1 MWGICHVRQLKTAF
15 LFPGQG
21 AQVVGMGAEI
31 AQSFAVAA
39 EVFEKAND
47 IVGFDLSGICFE
59 GPAERLNSTTIS
71 QPAIFV
77 TSAAILEV
85 LRTNP
90 PTNSISADVTAGL
103 SLGEYTALYAAGLIS
118 FEDALVLVQKRGQA
132 MQAAADATDGA
143 MVSIIGLDE
152 ENVRQLCTEAAEG
165 ELIVPVNFN
174 CPRQIVVSGSISACE
189 RAEQLAEKYGA
200 IKAVRLE
207 VAGAFH
213 TEMMSSAAK
222 RLKEALSDCQILEP
236 SKIKTIANINAE
248 YYESSPKVAE
258 GLIKQLTCP
267 ILWQKCM
274 ERLLADGVEKFY
286 EIGPGRV
293 LAGLMR
299 RINRKIKVVNVS
311 NLLAIE
317 ELLEHIPN

>member
-1 MWGICHVRQLKTAF
+1 MRQLKTAF

-31 AQSFAVAA
+31 AQSFPVAA

-47 IVGFDLSGICFE
+47 IVGFDLSRVCFE
-59 GPAERLNSTTIS
+59 GPLEQLNSTTIS

-90 PTNSISADVTAGL
+90 ATSTISADVTAGL

-118 FEDALVLVQKRGQA
+118 FKDGLVLVQKRGQA

-152 ENVRQLCTEAAEG
+152 EKVCQLCTEAAKG
-165 ELIVPVNFN
+165 ELLVPVNFN
-174 CPRQIVVSGSISACE
+174 CPGQVVVSGSKSACKRVE
-189 RAEQLAEKYGA
+189 ELSEKYGA
-200 IKAVRLE
+200 IKAVPLE

-213 TEMMSSAAK
+213 TEMMASAAEV
-222 RLKEALSDCQILEP
+222 LKEALSNCEISEP
-236 SKIKTIANINAE
+236 SEIKTIANINAE
-248 YYESSPKVAE
+248 YYESSQKIAE

-274 ERLLADGVEKFY
+274 ERLLTDGLEKFY

-293 LAGLMR
+293 LTGLMR
-299 RINRKIKVVNVS
+299 RINRKIKVTNVS
-311 NLLAIE
+311 S
-317 ELLEHIPN
+317 LESINKMLKQIPGENTG

>member
-1 MWGICHVRQLKTAF
+1 MKTAF

-31 AQSFAVAA
+31 AQSFSAA
-39 EVFEKAND
+39 AKVFNNAND
-47 IVGFDLSGICFE
+47 IVGFDLSGICFQ
-59 GPAERLNSTTIS
+59 GPAEQLNSTTIS
-71 QPAIFV
+71 QPAIFA

-90 PTNSISADVTAGL
+90 ATGNISADITAGL
-103 SLGEYTALYAAGLIS
+103 SLGEYTALYSAGLIS

-132 MQAAADATDGA
+132 MQAAADATNGA

-152 ENVRQLCTEAAEG
+152 EKVRQLCAEAAEG
-165 ELIVPVNFN
+165 ELLAPVNFN
-174 CPRQIVVSGSISACE
+174 CPGQIVVSGSKTACK
-189 RAEQLAEKYGA
+189 RAEVLAEKYDA
-200 IKAVRLE
+200 IKAVPLE

-222 RLKEALSDCQILEP
+222 KLKEALSDCEISEP
-236 SKIKTIANINAE
+236 SEIKTIANINAE
-248 YYESSPKVAE
+248 YYESSQKIAE

-274 ERLLADGVEKFY
+274 ERLLADGIQKFY

-293 LAGLMR
+293 LTGLMK

-311 NLLAIE
+311 TLKAIE
-317 ELLEHIPN
+317 ELLEQTPSSKL

>member
-1 MWGICHVRQLKTAF
+1 MKTAF

-31 AQSFAVAA
+31 AQSFSAA
-39 EVFEKAND
+39 AKVFNNAND
-47 IVGFDLSGICFE
+47 IVGFDLSGICFQ
-59 GPAERLNSTTIS
+59 GPAKQLNSTTIS
-71 QPAIFV
+71 QPAIFA

-85 LRTNP
+85 LRINP
-90 PTNSISADVTAGL
+90 ATGNISADITAGL
-103 SLGEYTALYAAGLIS
+103 SLGEYTALYSAGLIS

-132 MQAAADATDGA
+132 MQAAADATNGA

-152 ENVRQLCTEAAEG
+152 EKVRQLCAEAAEG
-165 ELIVPVNFN
+165 ELLAPVNFN
-174 CPRQIVVSGSISACE
+174 CPGQIVVSGSKTACK
-189 RAEQLAEKYGA
+189 RAEVLAEKYDA
-200 IKAVRLE
+200 IKAVPLE

-222 RLKEALSDCQILEP
+222 KLKEALSDCEISEP
-236 SKIKTIANINAE
+236 SEIKTIANINAE
-248 YYESSPKVAE
+248 YYESSQKIAE

-274 ERLLADGVEKFY
+274 ERLLADGIQKFY

-293 LAGLMR
+293 LTGLMK

-311 NLLAIE
+311 TLKAIE
-317 ELLEHIPN
+317 ELLEQTPSSKL

>member
-1 MWGICHVRQLKTAF
+1 VRQLKTAF
-15 LFPGQG
+15 VFPGQG

-31 AQSFAVAA
+31 AQSFPVAA

-47 IVGFDLSGICFE
+47 IVGFDLSRVCFE
-59 GPAERLNSTTIS
+59 GPLKQLNSTTIS

-90 PTNSISADVTAGL
+90 PTSSISADVTAGL

-118 FEDALVLVQKRGQA
+118 FKDGLVLVQKRGQA

-152 ENVRQLCTEAAEG
+152 EKVRQLCSEAAEG
-165 ELIVPVNFN
+165 ELLAPVNFN
-174 CPRQIVVSGSISACE
+174 CPGQVVVSGSKSACK

-200 IKAVRLE
+200 IKAVPLE

-213 TEMMSSAAK
+213 TEMMSSAAEV
-222 RLKEALSDCQILEP
+222 LKEALSNCEISEP
-236 SKIKTIANINAE
+236 SEIKTIANINAE
-248 YYESSPKVAE
+248 YYESSQKIAE

-274 ERLLADGVEKFY
+274 ERLLADGVEMFY

-293 LAGLMR
+293 LTGLMR

-311 NLLAIE
+311 TLDAIN
-317 ELLEHIPN
+317 ELLEQISRENPV